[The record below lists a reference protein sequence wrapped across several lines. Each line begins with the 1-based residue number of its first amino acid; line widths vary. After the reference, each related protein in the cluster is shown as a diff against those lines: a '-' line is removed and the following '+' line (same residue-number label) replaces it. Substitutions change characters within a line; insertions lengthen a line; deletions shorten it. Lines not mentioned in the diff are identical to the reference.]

1 MVSNPIQNMLTPGGI
16 VPIAINMKDI
26 LLVVIPSILAYI
38 FGYRMNNA
46 DLCGKRLDEL
56 EKSIKVYNTIIDDMS
71 TKIESLTKEI
81 NNLEV
86 KIQDL
91 IKENKH
97 LKKQNSL

>member
-1 MVSNPIQNMLTPGGI
+1 
-16 VPIAINMKDI
+16 MKEI

-71 TKIESLTKEI
+71 DKIDSLKKEI
-81 NNLEV
+81 NSLEG

-91 IKENKH
+91 IKENKQ
-97 LKKQNSL
+97 LKNNKSSI

>member
-1 MVSNPIQNMLTPGGI
+1 
-16 VPIAINMKDI
+16 MKEI
-26 LLVVIPSILAYI
+26 LLVIIPSTLAYI

-71 TKIESLTKEI
+71 NKIDTLKKEI
-81 NNLEV
+81 NSLEG

-91 IKENKH
+91 IKENKQ
-97 LKKQNSL
+97 LKNNN

>member
-1 MVSNPIQNMLTPGGI
+1 
-16 VPIAINMKDI
+16 MKEI

-71 TKIESLTKEI
+71 DKIDSLKKEI
-81 NNLEV
+81 NSLEG
-86 KIQDL
+86 KIQAL
-91 IKENKH
+91 VKENKQ
-97 LKKQNSL
+97 LKNNL

>member
-1 MVSNPIQNMLTPGGI
+1 
-16 VPIAINMKDI
+16 MKEI

-71 TKIESLTKEI
+71 HKIDSLKKEI
-81 NNLEV
+81 NSLEE

-91 IKENKH
+91 IKENKQ
-97 LKKQNSL
+97 LKNKTTK

>member
-1 MVSNPIQNMLTPGGI
+1 
-16 VPIAINMKDI
+16 MKEI

-71 TKIESLTKEI
+71 DKIDSLKKEI
-81 NNLEV
+81 NSLEG

-91 IKENKH
+91 IKENKQ
-97 LKKQNSL
+97 LKNNL

>member
-1 MVSNPIQNMLTPGGI
+1 MRGTG

-56 EKSIKVYNTIIDDMS
+56 EKSIGVYNNIITDMS
-71 TKIESLTKEI
+71 GKIDGLRKEI
-81 NNLEV
+81 SRLELQ
-86 KIQDL
+86 INDL
-91 IKENKH
+91 MTENKQ
-97 LKKQNSL
+97 LKNKSSI

>member
-1 MVSNPIQNMLTPGGI
+1 
-16 VPIAINMKDI
+16 MKDI

-56 EKSIKVYNTIIDDMS
+56 EKSIGVYNNIITDMS
-71 TKIESLTKEI
+71 SKIDTLRKEI
-81 NNLEV
+81 NKLES

-91 IKENKH
+91 IKENKK
-97 LKKQNSL
+97 LKSNSL